1 MKILLI
7 IYQCGKITD
16 GLGKFWGK
24 FFNCHFHYFFSFF
37 WGGGE
42 GGGSV
47 LQKEL
52 KSIIYQL
59 LFIVNF
65 IFCYC

>member
-37 WGGGE
+37 GGGGE
-42 GGGSV
+42 GGQR
-47 LQKEL
+47 LTKRIKINNL
-52 KSIIYQL
+52 SIA
-59 LFIVNF
+59 V
-65 IFCYC
+65 YC

>member
-1 MKILLI
+1 MDWENFGGNFLI
-7 IYQCGKITD
+7 VISTIFFLF
-16 GLGKFWGK
+16 LG
-24 FFNCHFHYFFSFF
+24 
-37 WGGGE
+37 GGGE